1 MKFFACF
8 RIFLLI
14 AAALVAAGLRS
25 EAQTVQTGL
34 TLSVTSSAS
43 SVLVSNSVTFTIDIT
58 NFTGINLENLVV
70 TDTLPSS
77 VQFIS
82 ANAADN
88 EAAITNFG
96 NSIVFFYSGFVAGQI
111 SQLTVTGEPLAAGFI
126 TNTVTISSI
135 SLGTNVS
142 TNVVVDVTNVV
153 TLADLG
159 VTLTGPTQPVITNDW
174 ITYGITVTN
183 AGPDSAP
190 NVLLTNTLPASGSF
204 FEGIVPTNLPF
215 GLITNTT
222 SLLFNLGTVPSG
234 GSTNIQITIQVS
246 TNEGALPISAAVGA
260 PGVTDENLTNNFA
273 VTNIFVTNYLT
284 GILLATTN
292 SAQAIN
298 PQNGLEEQTILLSN
312 NGLNNVSA
320 ERLIVTGL
328 PKKLYNAVGTNNGN
342 PFVTVGAG
350 LNAKTSL
357 TLLLQYNPRGSF
369 PFTNGQLQAFAVPP
383 PNLTPPTATS
393 TSTNI
398 NLSGIFTLPNG
409 NMLIE
414 FAANTNKTYTI
425 IYSDNMQFS
434 NAMIAP
440 PAIAA
445 PANIVQWIDYGPPT
459 TLSAPTNSSVRFY
472 RVFQNP

>member
-1 MKFFACF
+1 MRFFACI

-14 AAALVAAGLRS
+14 AATLVAAGLRS
-25 EAQTVQTGL
+25 EAQTL
-34 TLSVTSSAS
+34 TFSVTSSTNS
-43 SVLVSNSVTFTIDIT
+43 LLVSNSVTFTIDIT
-58 NFTGINLENLVV
+58 NFTGIDLENLVV

-82 ANAADN
+82 ANAGAG

-96 NSIVFFYSGFVAGQI
+96 NSIVFLYGEFVAGQI
-111 SQLTVTGEPLAAGFI
+111 SQLTVTGEPLAAGLI

-142 TNVVVDVTNVV
+142 TNVVVNVTNAV

-159 VTLTGPTQPVITNDW
+159 VTMTGPTQPIITNDW

-183 AGPDSAP
+183 AGPASAP
-190 NVLLTNTLPASGSF
+190 NVLLTNTLPVNGF
-204 FEGIVPTNLPF
+204 LFEGIVPTNMPVF
-215 GLITNTT
+215 HITNTT
-222 SLLFNLGTVPSG
+222 SLFFNLGTITNG
-234 GSTNIQITIQVS
+234 GFTNLQITVQVP
-246 TNEGALPISAAVGA
+246 TNEGALPFSAAVGA
-260 PGVTDENLTNNFA
+260 PGVTDNNLTNNFA

-284 GILLATTN
+284 GILGATTN
-292 SAQAIN
+292 SDQVIN
-298 PQNGLEEQTILLSN
+298 PQDGLEEQTILLSN
-312 NGLNNVSA
+312 QGKNDVSA
-320 ERLIVTGL
+320 ERLVVTGL

-342 PFVTVGAG
+342 PFVTIGAG
-350 LNAKTSL
+350 LNALSSL

-369 PFTNGQLQAFAVPP
+369 PFTNGQLQAYAVPY
-383 PNLTPPTATS
+383 PNLTPPAATS

-398 NLSGIFTLPNG
+398 NLTGIFTLPNG
-409 NMLIE
+409 NMLVE

-425 IYSDNMQFS
+425 VYSDNMQFS

>member
-8 RIFLLI
+8 RIFLLM

-25 EAQTVQTGL
+25 EAQTQTGL
-34 TLSVTSSAS
+34 PFSVTSSAS

-190 NVLLTNTLPASGSF
+190 NVLLTNTLPVSGLF
-204 FEGIVPTNLPF
+204 FEGIVPTNLQF

-246 TNEGALPISAAVGA
+246 TNEGALPFSASVGA
-260 PGVTDENLTNNFA
+260 PGVTDDNLTNNFA

-284 GILLATTN
+284 GTLVATTN
-292 SAQAIN
+292 SAQVIN

-328 PKKLYNAVGTNNGN
+328 PQKLYNAIGTNNGT

-357 TLLLQYNPRGSF
+357 TLLLQYNPRGS
-369 PFTNGQLQAFAVPP
+369 
-383 PNLTPPTATS
+383 
-393 TSTNI
+393 
-398 NLSGIFTLPNG
+398 
-409 NMLIE
+409 
-414 FAANTNKTYTI
+414 
-425 IYSDNMQFS
+425 
-434 NAMIAP
+434 
-440 PAIAA
+440 
-445 PANIVQWIDYGPPT
+445 
-459 TLSAPTNSSVRFY
+459 
-472 RVFQNP
+472 